1 MSERG
6 PRCDKLTDRSKEQL
20 LSAYE
25 YGVWFF
31 LAVAGGTAL
40 GLIAYLVYLLL

>member
-1 MSERG
+1 MTIS
-6 PRCDKLTDRSKEQL
+6 PDDRSRGDL

-25 YGVWFF
+25 YGVWLF
-31 LAVAGGTAL
+31 LALAGGTAL